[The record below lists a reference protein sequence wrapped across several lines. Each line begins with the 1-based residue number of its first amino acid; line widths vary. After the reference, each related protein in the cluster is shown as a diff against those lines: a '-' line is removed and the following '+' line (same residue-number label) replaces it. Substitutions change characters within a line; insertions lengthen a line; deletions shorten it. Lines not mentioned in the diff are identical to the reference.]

1 MLADGTRGGSVVA
14 GVGGADDGPG
24 PGRSQPDEQ
33 TVHALQLIATV
44 LGHDPAPPAETSL
57 SFRERVVLTIAC
69 DALGL
74 DDPVV

>member
-1 MLADGTRGGSVVA
+1 MAA
-14 GVGGADDGPG
+14 AAVGAHGETLHGAAEL
-24 PGRSQPDEQ
+24 DEQ

-44 LGHDPAPPAETSL
+44 LGHDPAQPPDRCL

-74 DDPVV
+74 DDPVC

>member
-1 MLADGTRGGSVVA
+1 MAAEAEVA
-14 GVGGADDGPG
+14 PNGHGEGLTV
-24 PGRSQPDEQ
+24 PDEQ

-44 LGHDPAPPAETSL
+44 LGHDPAPPPERSL
-57 SFRERVVLTIAC
+57 SFRERVILTIAC

>member
-1 MLADGTRGGSVVA
+1 
-14 GVGGADDGPG
+14 
-24 PGRSQPDEQ
+24 
-33 TVHALQLIATV
+33 VHALQLIATV
-44 LGHDPAPPAETSL
+44 LGHDPVPPEDQSL

>member
-1 MLADGTRGGSVVA
+1 MAA
-14 GVGGADDGPG
+14 EVGGAYGGPG
-24 PGRSQPDEQ
+24 PGYHQPDEQ

-44 LGHDPAPPAETSL
+44 LGHDPVPPADKCL

-74 DDPVV
+74 DDPVL

>member
-1 MLADGTRGGSVVA
+1 MAA
-14 GVGGADDGPG
+14 GVGGAYGGSGPG
-24 PGRSQPDEQ
+24 FHQPDEQ

-44 LGHDPAPPAETSL
+44 LGHDPVPPEEKSL

-74 DDPVV
+74 DDPVL

>member
-1 MLADGTRGGSVVA
+1 MAAA
-14 GVGGADDGPG
+14 GVGGAYGGPG
-24 PGRSQPDEQ
+24 QGYHGPDEQ

-44 LGHDPAPPAETSL
+44 LGHDPVPAEEESL

>member
-1 MLADGTRGGSVVA
+1 MLTNRTRGGAVA
-14 GVGGADDGPG
+14 AEADVA
-24 PGRSQPDEQ
+24 PGRHGEGLVPDEQ
-33 TVHALQLIATV
+33 SVHALQLIATV
-44 LGHDPAPPAETSL
+44 LGHDPAPPPERSL

>member
-1 MLADGTRGGSVVA
+1 MAA
-14 GVGGADDGPG
+14 GVGGAYGGPG
-24 PGRSQPDEQ
+24 PGYRQPDEQ

-44 LGHDPAPPAETSL
+44 LGHDPVPAEDAAL

-74 DDPVV
+74 DDPIL